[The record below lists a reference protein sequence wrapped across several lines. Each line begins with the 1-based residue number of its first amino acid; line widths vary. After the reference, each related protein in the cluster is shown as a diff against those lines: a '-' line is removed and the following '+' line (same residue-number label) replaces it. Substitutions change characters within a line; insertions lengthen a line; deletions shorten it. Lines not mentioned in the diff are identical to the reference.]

1 MPDFL
6 SMGSKM
12 SCAIYYV
19 PQIAFNFFKNSVPR
33 LKNEPLKVLKLI
45 VGRIFWIE
53 ISFFNIFWQKII
65 LDKTLLKFHCHIL
78 KMSCAIYVPWIPFQ
92 CQIFS
97 MGSKMNCAIYY
108 VPWIAFNFFKNSVPR
123 LKNEPLRVLK
133 LTVGRIFWIEIAF
146 FNIFWQTFIL
156 EKTLLKF
163 HCHTLKMSC
172 AIYVPWIPFQC
183 QILSSSSSPCLTCSI
198 YVVWNCLET
207 GPILGEY
214 FCLRKGDVA
223 SMWHILVRLV
233 DGCQVDMREL
243 CHQCGHLQPY
253 FGEWVGVA
261 PSMSLKMTYF
271 LPSSTLWQFAT
282 LLGPWKWAPP
292 SPPKKNF
299 FLSFPKETWHLV
311 GSVFR
316 GRTQV
321 ENWHCAG
328 FPPFLNIKLPF

>member
-19 PQIAFNFFKNSVPR
+19 PQIAFIFFKNSVPR

-53 ISFFNIFWQKII
+53 IS
-65 LDKTLLKFHCHIL
+65 
-78 KMSCAIYVPWIPFQ
+78 S
-92 CQIFS
+92 
-97 MGSKMNCAIYY
+97 
-108 VPWIAFNFFKNSVPR
+108 
-123 LKNEPLRVLK
+123 
-133 LTVGRIFWIEIAF
+133 

-223 SMWHILVRLV
+223 SI
-233 DGCQVDMREL
+233 GCQVDMREL

-271 LPSSTLWQFAT
+271 LPSSTLAICHFAWP
-282 LLGPWKWAPP
+282 LKMGPTK
-292 SPPKKNF
+292 SPEKELFPE
-299 FLSFPKETWHLV
+299 FPKGNLTLGGVRFPGANPSGKLALRW
-311 GSVFR
+311 
-316 GRTQV
+316 
-321 ENWHCAG
+321 
-328 FPPFLNIKLPF
+328 FPPISQHQAAFLGT